1 MSIYTENI
9 KTQIIDP
16 VHHSNKRCEMRLVTG
31 KQYLSNLRVCGLG
44 ATVSDQAVGVDY
56 NKIGGIKSLIKNA
69 YLMDG
74 NVVIDQLVNV
84 NKYCSFKNYN
94 KTNQKASDFK
104 ALDKSGMGFI
114 YSKDADEETS
124 SAQALRVREFNEAH
138 GLPSE
143 TESETPQA
151 WLDMKDLFPVL
162 KSLQFVDT
170 TVFKNLRIV
179 LEFDTSVNVL
189 TAGGTPQVKVV
200 KVLQPTLVADEV
212 LMPMKASSSVVWN
225 AIEGDSTVLP
235 QGTLNKTF
243 RFNGFNGK
251 RVSAVLLQKEPVG
264 VKSDFY
270 QSLGSVAM
278 KNEQIMVR
286 IDGADALPVPMNKAN
301 ARLALLR
308 DTWGNCNSYPCVNS
322 LSMYNP
328 ETFVKDSADR
338 LQHLDYFGCAI
349 GSTTPLKDVQLVYQ
363 REASNSAFYTQELKL
378 NMWGLVSKSIIVKAD
393 GSYTVQYN

>member
-9 KTQIIDP
+9 KTQFIDP
-16 VHHSNKRCEMRLVTG
+16 VHHSNKRCEMRLLTG
-31 KQYLSNLRVCGLG
+31 KQYLTNLRVCGLG
-44 ATVSDQAVGVDY
+44 CTVDNQAVDVDY
-56 NKIGGIKSLIKNA
+56 NKIGGVKSLIKNA
-69 YLMDG
+69 HLMDG

-124 SAQALRVREFNEAH
+124 STQALRVREFNEAH

-143 TESETPQA
+143 IASQTPQA
-151 WLDMKDLFPVL
+151 WIDLKDLFPVL
-162 KSLQFVDT
+162 KSLQFIDT
-170 TVFKNLRIV
+170 TVFKNLRVV
-179 LEFDTSVNVL
+179 LEFDSSVNAL
-189 TAGGTPQVKVV
+189 TAGGMPQVKVV
-200 KVLQPTLVADEV
+200 QILQPLLVADEV
-212 LMPMKASSSVVWN
+212 LMPVQSSSSVVWN
-225 AIEGDSTVLP
+225 AIESDSTVLP
-235 QGTLNKTF
+235 QGSTSKTF
-243 RFNGFNGK
+243 RFNGFNSK
-251 RVSAVLLQKEPVG
+251 RVSAVLLQKEPTTS
-264 VKSDFY
+264 KSGFY

-286 IDGADALPVPMNKAN
+286 VDGADALPVPMNKAN

-308 DTWGNCNSYPCVNS
+308 DTFGNTNSYPCVNS

-328 ETFVKDSADR
+328 VAFVKDSANR
-338 LQHLDYFGCAI
+338 LQHLDYFGCSI
-349 GSTTPLKDVQLVYQ
+349 GSPNPIKDLQLVYQ
-363 REASNSAFYTQELKL
+363 REPSNDSFYVQELKL
-378 NMWGLVSKSIIVKAD
+378 NLWGVVSKSIIVKPD

>member
-16 VHHSNKRCEMRLVTG
+16 VHHSNKRCEMRLLTG
-31 KQYLSNLRVCGLG
+31 KQYLSSLRVCGLG
-44 ATVSDQAVGVDY
+44 ATISDQAVGVDF

-74 NVVIDQLVNV
+74 NVVLDQLLNV
-84 NKYCSFKNYN
+84 NKYCAFKNYN
-94 KTNQKASDFK
+94 KTNQKASDLK
-104 ALDKSGMGFI
+104 ALDRTGMGFI
-114 YSKDADEETS
+114 YSKDSDELTD
-124 SAQALRVREFNEAH
+124 SAKGLRVREFNEAH
-138 GLPSE
+138 GLPSATE
-143 TESETPQA
+143 TQTPQA
-151 WLDMKDLFPVL
+151 WLDMKDFFPVL

-189 TAGGTPQVKVV
+189 TKEDTVVNVV
-200 KVLQPTLVADEV
+200 KVLQPVLVADEV
-212 LMPMKASSSVVWN
+212 LMPMASSSSVVWN
-225 AIEGDSTVLP
+225 AIESDSTVLP
-235 QGTLNKTF
+235 QGSLSKTF

-251 RVSAVLLQKEPVG
+251 RVSAVLLQKEPMG
-264 VKSDFY
+264 AKSDFY

-278 KNEQIMVR
+278 KEESIQIRV
-286 IDGADALPVPMNKAN
+286 DGADALPVPVNKAN

-308 DTWGNCNSYPCVNS
+308 DTFGNCNSYPCVNS

-328 ETFVKDSADR
+328 EVFVKDSVKR
-338 LQHLDYFGCAI
+338 LQHLDYFGCNIA
-349 GSTTPLKDVQLVYQ
+349 TLNPLKDLQLVYS
-363 REASNSAFYTQELKL
+363 RTSSNDAFYTQEIKL
-378 NMWGLVSKSIIVKAD
+378 NLWGVVSKSIVVAPN